1 MSSLVEP
8 TLTRKLMQTMGE
20 GYTDEFRVLTR
31 AQTTICVYGW
41 RQGEAGDVVAGYCA
55 VGALQGAVEAL
66 WGSDLRTDD
75 DGYARSEEA
84 FYSSLG
90 TLGALVEDEGFD
102 SVVCWN
108 DAPGRTKHEVL
119 TMFAKAALSHA

>member
-8 TLTRKLMQTMGE
+8 TLTRELAGTMRE
-20 GYTDEFRVLTR
+20 GYADEFRMLTR
-31 AQTTICVYGW
+31 AQTVICVHGW
-41 RQGEAGDVVAGYCA
+41 RQGEAGDEAAGYCA
-55 VGALQGAVEAL
+55 VEALQKATEAL
-66 WGSDLRTDD
+66 WGWELEKDTDA
-75 DGYARSEEA
+75 YARSIKV
-84 FYSSLG
+84 FDSSLEI
-90 TLGALVEDEGFD
+90 LGALVEDEGFD

>member
-1 MSSLVEP
+1 
-8 TLTRKLMQTMGE
+8 MGE
-20 GYTDEFRVLTR
+20 QFSDEFHALTR
-31 AQTTICVYGW
+31 AQTTICVHGW
-41 RQGEAGDVVAGYCA
+41 RQGEAGDEVAGYCT
-55 VGALQGAVEAL
+55 VGALQKATEEL
-66 WGSDLRTDD
+66 WGLGLRT
-75 DGYARSEEA
+75 EEEV

-119 TMFAKAALSHA
+119 TLFAKAALSHVRT